1 MLKTKPQTKNTP
13 NMSARWRKDK
23 YVLCIHK
30 LEIYT
35 VMKKNESDQILI
47 SQQPVALSPDLAR
60 IEGYKSSVSVMLLPI
75 SGRHLGGSIPIYGR
89 KMWREWCALLL
100 RLFSFSCPIG
110 SGFG

>member
-35 VMKKNESDQILI
+35 VMKKNESDIKWGQKASCRYDTAQCNLCQFGKGQNTEIG
-47 SQQPVALSPDLAR
+47 LANSKL
-60 IEGYKSSVSVMLLPI
+60 Y
-75 SGRHLGGSIPIYGR
+75 
-89 KMWREWCALLL
+89 
-100 RLFSFSCPIG
+100 
-110 SGFG
+110 